1 MGSDPIEP
9 GVSSTVMNM
18 PTLRRLLGASVL
30 AMAAIAAVAHAQA
43 GIWASEG
50 YGYVF
55 EIARDTLRA
64 YEVTSLSCIPSFTAA
79 AVPAPATALGAFRF
93 VNAPVTVLLLPDQSP
108 ERARFHLNGAAS
120 DIVLRR
126 APQKPALCD
135 RSPANTPTSNFDIF
149 ARTWAEQ
156 YGFFDLK
163 RVDWAATVAAN
174 RSKVTDSTTP
184 AELFEIF
191 RGMIEPLHDAHTSIT
206 APDIN
211 QRFGGSRTGSGR
223 VPRDQLDR
231 AYGTTGRYL
240 TGDLRKFC
248 NGQLEFG
255 MLTPEIGYLRIRS
268 FGRYHT
274 DGSFD
279 SGLIA
284 LEAALDTIF
293 ASASAW
299 KGLVTDVRIN
309 GGGAD
314 PYGLT
319 IASRLTDRDYVA
331 YVKEARL
338 DPTDPSRWTPG
349 QTSWV
354 RATKRPGFRGPVVH
368 LIGIQSVSA
377 AETFTQA
384 LMNRVPPVVRVGE
397 NTQGVFSDVLG
408 RRLPNGWRFGLPNER
423 FVTNGRSYDGPG
435 IAPDVTVP
443 IYPATDLESGRD
455 GAIERALLILGARPR

>member
-1 MGSDPIEP
+1 MLA
-9 GVSSTVMNM
+9 
-18 PTLRRLLGASVL
+18 TLRARINLVGL
-30 AMAAIAAVAHAQA
+30 AACLIGSTARAQSAI
-43 GIWASEG
+43 WTSEG

-64 YEVTSLSCIPSFTAA
+64 FEVTDISCIPSFTAVVA
-79 AVPAPATALGAFRF
+79 PGVAPAGGVQAFRF
-93 VNAPVTVLLLPDQSP
+93 TGAPVTVLLLPDGSA

-126 APQKPALCD
+126 ASRKPTVCD
-135 RSPANTPTSNFDIF
+135 RATRNTPMSNFDVF

-163 RVDWAATVAAN
+163 KVDWAAVVAAN
-174 RSKVTDSTTP
+174 RVRVTDATTP
-184 AELFEIF
+184 AELFGIL
-191 RGMIEPLHDAHTSIT
+191 RGMIEPLEDAHTSIA

-211 QRFGGSRTGSGR
+211 QRFGGSRTGR
-223 VPRDQLDR
+223 NRLPREQFAR
-231 AYGTTGRYL
+231 AYGLVDRYL
-240 TGDLRKFC
+240 TGGLRTFC
-248 NGQLEFG
+248 QGQLEFG
-255 MLTPEIGYLRIRS
+255 LLAPDIGYLRIRS
-268 FGRYHT
+268 FGRYHA
-274 DGSFD
+274 DGSYD

-293 ASASAW
+293 AGAGAW
-299 KGLVTDVRIN
+299 RGFITDVRIN

-319 IASRLTDRDYVA
+319 IAGRLTAKDYVG

-338 DPTDPSRWTPG
+338 DPNDPTRWTPG
-349 QTSWV
+349 QPSWV
-354 RATKRPGFRGPVVH
+354 RATSRPGFRGPVVH
-368 LIGIQSVSA
+368 LTGLHSVSA

-384 LMNRVPPVVRVGE
+384 LMNRVPAVVRVGE

-435 IAPDVTVP
+435 IPPDVEVP
-443 IYPATDLESGRD
+443 VFPSADLESGRD
-455 GAIERALLILGARPR
+455 GAIERALAILGASRR

>member
-1 MGSDPIEP
+1 
-9 GVSSTVMNM
+9 MNVL
-18 PTLRRLLGASVL
+18 TLRWLLRVAVGTSLIGIAGA
-30 AMAAIAAVAHAQA
+30 ARGQAAL
-43 GIWASEG
+43 WTSEG

-55 EIARDTLRA
+55 EVARDTLRA
-64 YEVTSLSCIPSFTAA
+64 YEVTSISCIPSFTAA
-79 AVPAPATALGAFRF
+79 AVPAPTSALGAFRF
-93 VNAPVTVLLLPDQSP
+93 VNAPVTVLLLPDQSL

-126 APQKPALCD
+126 TTHKPAACD
-135 RSPANTPTSNFDIF
+135 RPPANTPTSNFDIF

-163 RVDWAATVAAN
+163 KVDWAAIVAAN
-174 RSKVTDSTTP
+174 RTKVTDSTTP
-184 AELFEIF
+184 AELFAVLRE
-191 RGMIEPLHDAHTSIT
+191 MIEPLQDAHTSII

-211 QRFGGSRTGSGR
+211 QRFGGSRTGGGR
-223 VPRDQLDR
+223 VPRDQVDR
-231 AYGTTGRYL
+231 AYGTSGRYL
-240 TGDLRKFC
+240 VSDLRKFC

-268 FGRYHT
+268 FGRYHA

-279 SGLIA
+279 SGLLA
-284 LEAALDTIF
+284 LVAALDTIF
-293 ASASAW
+293 SGASAW

-319 IASRLTDRDYVA
+319 IAGRLTDRDYVA

-435 IAPDVTVP
+435 IAPDVNVP
-443 IYPATDLESGRD
+443 VFPATDLESGRD
-455 GAIERALLILGARPR
+455 GAIERALTLLGARPH

>member
-1 MGSDPIEP
+1 MTMVTPRWVP
-9 GVSSTVMNM
+9 
-18 PTLRRLLGASVL
+18 RLLATWAGCVVAS
-30 AMAAIAAVAHAQA
+30 AAHAQT
-43 GIWASEG
+43 GIWTSEG

-64 YEVTSLSCIPSFTAA
+64 FEVTSISCIPSFTA
-79 AVPAPATALGAFRF
+79 VVAPGVSQAGGVQAFRF
-93 VNAPVTVLLLPDQSP
+93 TGAPVTVLLLPNGSADSY
-108 ERARFHLNGAAS
+108 RFHLNGAAS

-126 APQKPALCD
+126 MTTRPAVCD
-135 RSPANTPTSNFDIF
+135 RPAPNTPTSNFDVF

-163 RVDWAATVAAN
+163 HTDWAAVVRAN
-174 RSKVTDSTTP
+174 RAKVTEATTP
-184 AELFEIF
+184 AELFAIL
-191 RGMIEPLHDAHTSIT
+191 RGMIEPLEDAHTSIA

-211 QRFGGSRTGSGR
+211 QRFSGFR
-223 VPRDQLDR
+223 PAANRLQREQFAR
-231 AYGTTGRYL
+231 AYGLVDRYL
-240 TGDLRKFC
+240 TGGLRTFC
-248 NGQLEFG
+248 QGQLEFG
-255 MLTPEIGYLRIRS
+255 MLAPDIGYLRIRG
-268 FGRYHT
+268 FGRYHA

-293 ASASAW
+293 AGANAW

-319 IASRLTDRDYVA
+319 IAGRLTSKDYVG

-338 DPTDPSRWTPG
+338 DPNDPTRWTPG

-354 RATKRPGFRGPVVH
+354 RATSRLGFRGPVVH
-368 LIGIQSVSA
+368 LTGIHSVSA

-384 LMNRVPPVVRVGE
+384 LMNREPAVVRVGE

-435 IAPDVTVP
+435 IPPDVQVP
-443 IYPATDLESGRD
+443 VFPAADLESGRD
-455 GAIERALLILGARPR
+455 GAIERALVILGARSR